1 MSMHKIG
8 VKLTTTDQE
17 GRSFTSAPTFVEM
30 IGAGEMNLMAVKI
43 SATLQFLESQGIIDG
58 YSVVLKCDKCDKCD
72 KCTDAGV
79 NP

>member
-30 IGAGEMNLMAVKI
+30 MGPNEMAYMAGKI
-43 SATLQFLESQGIIDG
+43 MSNMQFLVEQGIIDG
-58 YSVVLKCDKCDKCD
+58 YSVVLKCDKC
-72 KCTDAGV
+72 TDAGV
-79 NP
+79 KQ